1 MQSWNERKTKAIIC
15 KKKYLQPEFFSPLR
29 EIYGQVAFAP
39 LNCFKDCI
47 RAPTKRNHNPT
58 QHFKIIFLETL
69 KNMGLRAPRTR
80 KREMSS
86 ASGEVIDELRRTTEA
101 QGRCISNQQKIIE
114 KLLERLYTVALWME
128 VDDLIW
134 SNSGVKPLY
143 IHPVYKPQLYSVH
156 CITDSNIYCKYYW
169 SRG

>member
-1 MQSWNERKTKAIIC
+1 MKEIQRRLFAKRNTCNQK
-15 KKKYLQPEFFSPLR
+15 FFSRLR
-29 EIYGQVAFAP
+29 EIYGQMAFAP

-47 RAPTKRNHNPT
+47 RATTKRNHNPT

-114 KLLERLYTVALWME
+114 KLLLMLEENGLG
-128 VDDLIW
+128 D
-134 SNSGVKPLY
+134 PLLLGDY
-143 IHPVYKPQLYSVH
+143 LPQA
-156 CITDSNIYCKYYW
+156 
-169 SRG
+169 